1 VAARYGLTFDEV
13 TLDEGQF
20 FTGGQCDPR
29 RAGRYLCDAIGERV
43 TSSVGYSIIYDS
55 LNNRL
60 RPSGGHRVV
69 LSQDFAGL
77 GGDVRYIR
85 TRFDADKYWNVG
97 GGFIF
102 SVGIEGGYVHPL
114 EESRGPGIDK
124 VRITDRFYLGEPQF
138 RGFDIRGVGPRI
150 LRSSFTGSV
159 ATGDQAVVTDRD
171 QIQDDALGGRAYYL
185 GRAELEIPLGAGA
198 RELGL
203 RPSIFV
209 DVGALFNVTRPLPT
223 VVFPQATNPDGTPM
237 FNADGS
243 PSLLPLVTPA
253 STADGRPIY
262 DNVYTP
268 EGATAPQ
275 TRQTLCSTGFS
286 ATVDGPCEGTAVNV
300 RANNTEQPFYE
311 QFLGDTAKPRLS
323 VGFGV
328 NWNSPF
334 GPLRIDVAKALIT
347 AEGDDPKLFTFNVGT
362 QF

>member
-1 VAARYGLTFDEV
+1 VPITEYLSVAARYGLTFDDV
-13 TLDEGQF
+13 SLDDQF
-20 FTGGQCDPR
+20 FTNGQCNPLI
-29 RAGRYLCDAIGERV
+29 AGRYLCDAIGERV
-43 TSSVGYSIIYDS
+43 TSSVGYSIIYDN

-60 RPSGGHRVV
+60 RPSAGQRVV

-97 GGFIF
+97 SGFIF
-102 SVGIEGGYVHPL
+102 SVGIEGGYIHPL
-114 EESRGPGIDK
+114 EESRGAGIDK

-150 LRSSFTGSV
+150 LRSGFTGSV
-159 ATGDQAVVTDRD
+159 ATNDQAVVTDRD
-171 QIQDDALGGRAYYL
+171 QVTDDALGGRAYYL

-209 DVGALFNVTRPLPT
+209 DVGALFNVTEPLKT
-223 VVFPQATNPDGTPM
+223 IEFPQARDANGNLR

-243 PSLLPLVTPA
+243 PSLLPLETPA
-253 STADGRPIY
+253 STIDGQPIFQ
-262 DNVYTP
+262 TP
-268 EGATAPQ
+268 GTAPIRTICPIGVQ
-275 TRQTLCSTGFS
+275 EAAG
-286 ATVDGPCEGTAVNV
+286 GPCVGTSVNS
-300 RANNTEQPFYE
+300 RAIDSQTPFFE
-311 QFLGDTAKPRLS
+311 QFLGNTAKPRLS
-323 VGFGV
+323 VGVGV